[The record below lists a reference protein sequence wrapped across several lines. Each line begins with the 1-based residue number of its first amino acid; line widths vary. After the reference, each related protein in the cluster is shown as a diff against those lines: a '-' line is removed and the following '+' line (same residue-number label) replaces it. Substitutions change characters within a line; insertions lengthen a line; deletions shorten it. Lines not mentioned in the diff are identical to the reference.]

1 MNSPASSLKIA
12 DASLVSYTHWMYALH
27 AASALIGMFG
37 SAFIATAFVFGLPSI
52 VAVVMNYVRR
62 SDARGTHLESHF
74 AWQLRWSRFA
84 ACWATHDFVLSLP
97 MSCG

>member
-27 AASALIGMFG
+27 TASALIGMFG

-52 VAVVMNYVRR
+52 IAVVMNYVRR
-62 SDARGTHLESHF
+62 SDPCSSYSSGS
-74 AWQLRWSRFA
+74 SR
-84 ACWATHDFVLSLP
+84 SR
-97 MSCG
+97 